1 MAYKIELTSNEQ
13 TMTFAFDGPLS
24 ETTVRRPFYLAEGI
38 TDADRANFPATVITL
53 KDGGRPERRKVED
66 MQAPPTSV
74 FGNRIGPWFVNSE
87 IKDKIEELEPE
98 THEFL
103 PVDVISEDRQVE
115 YGRYYYVV
123 ISQKLDALDYDRT
136 HFVGGTGYEAGVSNR
151 FNTRRARSKYP
162 FPICLKQSVIKG
174 KHLWRGP
181 DRQDAHYYCS
191 GELRQFF
198 LDNKL
203 TGWDFEKTAINSEL

>member
-1 MAYKIELTSNEQ
+1 MPNKIELTDNEQ
-13 TMTFAFDGPLS
+13 TMTFVFDGSLS
-24 ETTVRRPFYLAEGI
+24 EASVRRPFYLAEDI

-66 MQAPPTSV
+66 LQTPPTSV
-74 FGNRIGPWFVNSE
+74 FGKAIGPWLVNSK
-87 IKDKIEELEPE
+87 IKDKIEELEPG

-123 ISQKLDALDYDRT
+123 ISQKLDALDYERT
-136 HFVGGTGYEAGVSNR
+136 HFVGGTGYEAGVRSK

-162 FPICLKQSVIKG
+162 FPICLIQSVIEG

-181 DRQDAHYYCS
+181 ARQDTKYYCS
-191 GELRQFF
+191 DELRQFF